1 MSHRARMNVDS
12 YFYCDRAASMCYHKQ
27 NCLMNTIRVC
37 HRITISDIERGWDE
51 QTVSFSRKNGNR
63 FWKGEGIGIS
73 SQSLSA
79 GLGRVL
85 PFSEK
90 WARLAVGG

>member
-1 MSHRARMNVDS
+1 M
-12 YFYCDRAASMCYHKQ
+12 
-27 NCLMNTIRVC
+27 
-37 HRITISDIERGWDE
+37 
-51 QTVSFSRKNGNR
+51 SFSRKNGNR